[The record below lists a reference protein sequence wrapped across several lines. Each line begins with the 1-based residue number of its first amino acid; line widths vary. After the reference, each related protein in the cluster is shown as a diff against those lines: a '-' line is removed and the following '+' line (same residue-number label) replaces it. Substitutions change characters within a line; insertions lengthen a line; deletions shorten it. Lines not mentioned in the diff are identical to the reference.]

1 MRWRARFGHG
11 AFLLLERRYGAED
24 LSEADSL
31 LGSGRLEA
39 GRKHTG
45 SVLRWRSAF
54 LVRVP

>member
-31 LGSGRLEA
+31 LGSGRLKA

-45 SVLRWRSAF
+45 SV
-54 LVRVP
+54 